1 MSTLE
6 HTHHHLR
13 LDQLR
18 ERLLR
23 FAPAPAD
30 DPAVLA
36 RRASHL
42 RERDALLARLTA
54 VRTGGD
60 VSPEALRRLGMDVD
74 HHLQRGR
81 DLAWDDVEL
90 ELGGSE

>member
-1 MSTLE
+1 MSTIE
-6 HTHHHLR
+6 HSHGHVR

-18 ERLLR
+18 DRLMR
-23 FAPAPAD
+23 FAPAPAH
-30 DPAVLA
+30 DPGVVA

-42 RERDALLARLTA
+42 RERDALLARLAA
-54 VRTGGD
+54 VRDGGD
-60 VSPEALRRLGMDVD
+60 DSPEALRRLGMDVD

>member
-6 HTHHHLR
+6 HGHARAHV
-13 LDQLR
+13 DQLR

-23 FAPAPAD
+23 FAPAPVHE
-30 DPAVLA
+30 PAVVA
-36 RRASHL
+36 RRAAHL

-54 VRTGGD
+54 LRDRGPDTSDEV
-60 VSPEALRRLGMDVD
+60 RRLGADVD

>member
-1 MSTLE
+1 MSTIE
-6 HTHHHLR
+6 HSHGHVR

-18 ERLLR
+18 DRLIR
-23 FAPAPAD
+23 FAPVPAH
-30 DPAVLA
+30 DPAVVA

-42 RERDALLARLTA
+42 RERDALLARLAA
-54 VRTGGD
+54 VRAGGD
-60 VSPEALRRLGMDVD
+60 DSPAALQRLGADID

>member
-1 MSTLE
+1 MSTLD
-6 HTHHHLR
+6 HTHGQVH

-18 ERLLR
+18 ERLIH
-23 FAPAPAD
+23 FAPVPAH
-30 DPAVLA
+30 DPGVVA

-42 RERDALLARLTA
+42 RERDALLARLAA
-54 VRTGGD
+54 VREGD
-60 VSPEALRRLGMDVD
+60 SSPEALRRLGTDVD